1 MSTIVGHRIDL
12 KNIVYIQFPAK
23 VMAVRIPLLNLV
35 ITSLLS
41 RLDQY
46 LFYQI
51 EQWNDHLKSNKKKV
65 ISNTDFIFIL
75 LPKTT
80 SIIIKFIYNADNFF
94 LKQNFRKFL
103 IELEIFCISVNNA
116 SSSLKKW
123 QNSNIYYSK
132 CRTKDIP

>member
-12 KNIVYIQFPAK
+12 KNIVYIQSPAK